1 MRHAARGSACR
12 QLAVELHADHRRR
25 LDQIAGLDRR
35 WSPLAVRFGRRLR
48 RSFRRASRQ
57 KKERRHR
64 PLLRPPALRNRRV
77 PDARGAAV
85 GGGRRNVV
93 VGLPQAGRA
102 GCRAEG
108 PHRRVVGGR
117 RGADGQG
124 TVVARHAIGG
134 QARQVQHAR
143 RQRVART
150 LGCGVAGGGHRHR
163 RQPGGLPESSTRSLR
178 SSSASWP
185 PRWGGALHGM
195 RCTILWTARS
205 TTRKSR
211 PSGPH

>member
-57 KKERRHR
+57 KNAGIDHCYGHQRFETAASLMLGALPLGRWASACCGRPSASWKSRMPRRR
-64 PLLRPPALRNRRV
+64 
-77 PDARGAAV
+77 
-85 GGGRRNVV
+85 
-93 VGLPQAGRA
+93 
-102 GCRAEG
+102 
-108 PHRRVVGGR
+108 PHRRVVGVR

-150 LGCGVAGGGHRHR
+150 LGCGIAGGGHRHR
-163 RQPGGLPESSTRSLR
+163 RQPGGLPESSTRSPR
-178 SSSASWP
+178 SSSAPWS